1 MPLAAPIG
9 SGQGLRTRSMLEI
22 IVEQSNIPVVIDAG
36 LGMPSHAAEA
46 IEMGADAVLV
56 NTAVAAAKDPV
67 KMATAFARAIEAAEL
82 ALAAEPPAPVS
93 SAVASSPADL
103 FASPI

>member
-1 MPLAAPIG
+1 M
-9 SGQGLRTRSMLEI
+9 
-22 IVEQSNIPVVIDAG
+22 IDAG